1 MKKIDNQTNIT
12 IDLEKSYK
20 GSILWTHKRRG
31 GLPWLFLSLRSFI
44 CTMRLLLLLILSS
57 RVVLRI
63 KYDNRCER
71 KQFTKK
77 EYMALTSVT
86 FHPSLSRN
94 NERWNGIEVKRKGS
108 EARLPEFKPWL
119 CYLLPIWPWTIYLTS
134 LCFILSLD
142 SLLISFFR
150 LAQKWSCPFVLMVLM
165 TCLNLTHGTWR
176 NFLMTV
182 LNSGVWDQDLP
193 GSLLCME
200 AKTSVHTPTS
210 FSGEFLLV

>member
-1 MKKIDNQTNIT
+1 MWKKAV
-12 IDLEKSYK
+12 YK
-20 GSILWTHKRRG
+20 EGIY
-31 GLPWLFLSLRSFI
+31 GLNFCDF
-44 CTMRLLLLLILSS
+44 SS
-57 RVVLRI
+57 
-63 KYDNRCER
+63 KPF
-71 KQFTKK
+71 Q
-77 EYMALTSVT
+77 EY
-86 FHPSLSRN
+86 
-94 NERWNGIEVKRKGS
+94 ERWNGIEVKRKGS

-134 LCFILSLD
+134 LCFIFSLD